1 MGHTVQ
7 CTDPPTIPTPTP
19 RPARGPNQPTGATAN
34 APRRHR
40 EICPEA
46 VVLLRM
52 AQAGDRDAFAEIYR
66 AYADTVRRYVAAR
79 LGAHHRD
86 ATPDLVQDTFCAALV
101 ELDRA
106 HDDVRGWLVQLAAKM
121 CTRYARILR
130 TRMIIDDQEGFRFTS
145 VRHASGRLITS
156 T

>member
-1 MGHTVQ
+1 
-7 CTDPPTIPTPTP
+7 
-19 RPARGPNQPTGATAN
+19 
-34 APRRHR
+34 
-40 EICPEA
+40 
-46 VVLLRM
+46 M